1 MSKYVSPKGSA
12 GYPKLLKPDTKFKAE
27 GEYSTSLT
35 MDKKTAKPLMDQ
47 IEEAY
52 TEEFGA
58 KALPKANFP
67 YKEDEE
73 GNIIFKFK
81 SKQKPKLYDSKGMPI
96 KFVAENLNIGSGST
110 MKVSGAISC
119 RAVSGKNYATLYM
132 NAVQIIDLVEY
143 SGSPFGAE
151 EGGFTA
157 EEGEFAAQEVA
168 PVATKEETDEETPD
182 F

>member
-1 MSKYVSPKGSA
+1 MSKFVSPKGSA
-12 GYPKLLKPDTKFKAE
+12 GYPKLVKPDTKFNAE
-27 GEYSTSLT
+27 GVYSTHLT
-35 MDKKTAKPLMDQ
+35 MSKEAAQPFIEK

-58 KALPKANFP
+58 KALPKANWP
-67 YKEDEE
+67 YKEED
-73 GNIIFKFK
+73 GQVTFKFK
-81 SKQKPKLYDSKGMPI
+81 SKQKPKLFDAKGTPI
-96 KFVAENLNIGSGST
+96 KVADELSIGSGTT

-143 SGSPFGAE
+143 SGSPFEAE
-151 EGGFTA
+151 EGGYTVDEP
-157 EEGEFAAQEVA
+157 EEDSTV
-168 PVATKEETDEETPD
+168 TDEKTAD

>member
-12 GYPKLLKPDTKFKAE
+12 GYPKLLKPDTKFKTE

-73 GNIIFKFK
+73 GNITFKFK
-81 SKQKPKLYDSKGMPI
+81 SKQKPKLFDSKGMPI
-96 KFVAENLNIGSGST
+96 KVVDDLNIGSGST
-110 MKVSGAISC
+110 MKISGAISC

-157 EEGEFAAQEVA
+157 EVVNA
-168 PVATKEETDEETPD
+168 VATKEEADEETPD

>member
-12 GYPKLLKPDTKFKAE
+12 GYPKLLKPDTKFKAA

-73 GNIIFKFK
+73 GNITFKFK
-81 SKQKPKLYDSKGMPI
+81 SKQKPRLFDSKGMPI
-96 KFVAENLNIGSGST
+96 KATDDLNIGSGSA

-157 EEGEFAAQEVA
+157 EDVA
-168 PVATKEETDEETPD
+168 PVATKEEADEETTD

>member
-35 MDKKTAKPLMDQ
+35 MDKKTAKPLIDQ

-73 GNIIFKFK
+73 GNITFKFK
-81 SKQKPKLYDSKGMPI
+81 SKQKPKLFDSKGSPI
-96 KFVAENLNIGSGST
+96 KVVDDLNIGSGST

-157 EEGEFAAQEVA
+157 EVVNA
-168 PVATKEETDEETPD
+168 VATKEEADEETPD

>member
-73 GNIIFKFK
+73 GNITFKFK
-81 SKQKPKLYDSKGMPI
+81 SKQKPKLFDSKGSPI
-96 KFVAENLNIGSGST
+96 KVVDDLNIGSGST

-157 EEGEFAAQEVA
+157 EVVNA
-168 PVATKEETDEETPD
+168 VATKEEADEETPD

>member
-73 GNIIFKFK
+73 GNITFKFK
-81 SKQKPKLYDSKGMPI
+81 SKQKPKLFDSKGMPI
-96 KFVAENLNIGSGST
+96 KATDDLNIGSGST
-110 MKVSGAISC
+110 MKISGAISC

-157 EEGEFAAQEVA
+157 EVAA
-168 PVATKEETDEETPD
+168 PVVKEEADEETPD

>member
-73 GNIIFKFK
+73 GNITFKFK
-81 SKQKPKLYDSKGMPI
+81 SKQKPKLFDSKGSPI
-96 KFVAENLNIGSGST
+96 KVVDDLNIGSGST
-110 MKVSGAISC
+110 MKISGAISC

-157 EEGEFAAQEVA
+157 EAAA
-168 PVATKEETDEETPD
+168 PVVKEETDEETPD

>member
-27 GEYSTSLT
+27 GEYSTTLT

-73 GNIIFKFK
+73 GNITFKFK
-81 SKQKPKLYDSKGMPI
+81 SKQKPKLFDSKGSPI
-96 KFVAENLNIGSGST
+96 KVVDDLNIGSGST

-157 EEGEFAAQEVA
+157 EVAA
-168 PVATKEETDEETPD
+168 PVVKEEADEETPD

>member
-35 MDKKTAKPLMDQ
+35 MDKKIAKPLMDQ

-67 YKEDEE
+67 FKEDED
-73 GNIIFKFK
+73 GNITFKFK
-81 SKQKPKLYDSKGMPI
+81 SKQKPKLFDAKGVHI
-96 KFVAENLNIGSGST
+96 KDGSDLGIGSGST

-151 EGGFTA
+151 EGGFSA
-157 EEGEFAAQEVA
+157 EDVA
-168 PVATKEETDEETPD
+168 PVAQEETNDDEEKAD